1 MILSTDS
8 NYNMNIAFFDIY
20 LFFNIFLGPACVP
33 YFFATVLIANLVIL
47 NLFLALL
54 LSSFADMGGSEEED
68 SEPDKM
74 QIAIGRIKR
83 FIGAI
88 KSAPKN
94 LFRACCKRKKVGDV
108 KSISLNGGT
117 SNGIKNGIPNGFTE
131 KNGNFNSKIFV
142 YIFSASCLF

>member
-1 MILSTDS
+1 
-8 NYNMNIAFFDIY
+8 
-20 LFFNIFLGPACVP
+20 
-33 YFFATVLIANLVIL
+33 
-47 NLFLALL
+47 
-54 LSSFADMGGSEEED
+54 MGGSEEED

-94 LFRACCKRKKVGDV
+94 LYRACCKRKKVGDV

-117 SNGIKNGIPNGFTE
+117 ISNGLKNGIHSNGFTE
-131 KNGNFNSKIFV
+131 KNGT
-142 YIFSASCLF
+142 

>member
-1 MILSTDS
+1 
-8 NYNMNIAFFDIY
+8 
-20 LFFNIFLGPACVP
+20 
-33 YFFATVLIANLVIL
+33 
-47 NLFLALL
+47 
-54 LSSFADMGGSEEED
+54 MGGSEEED

-74 QIAIGRIKR
+74 QIAVGRIKR

-117 SNGIKNGIPNGFTE
+117 SNGLKNGIPNGFTE
-131 KNGNFNSKIFV
+131 KNGNFNSNLKKFA
-142 YIFSASCLF
+142 YIFSAVCLCYYLI

>member
-1 MILSTDS
+1 
-8 NYNMNIAFFDIY
+8 
-20 LFFNIFLGPACVP
+20 
-33 YFFATVLIANLVIL
+33 
-47 NLFLALL
+47 
-54 LSSFADMGGSEEED
+54 MGGSEEED

-94 LFRACCKRKKVGDV
+94 LIRACCKRKKVGDV

-117 SNGIKNGIPNGFTE
+117 ISNGLKNGIHSNGFTE
-131 KNGNFNSKIFV
+131 KNGT
-142 YIFSASCLF
+142 